1 MSRKSGILI
10 AFACLCIAGLPRH
23 AKAQDEA
30 YTASATVSKDIG
42 GGLVQFNF
50 TITKWATQ
58 DEIKQLGAVLKEK
71 GQNALLDELKK
82 LDAGRIRRVG
92 DTGIQIAV
100 AEKSQHG
107 GKTIITLIA
116 ARQVSLGEAK
126 YRGRTNS
133 TDYPFGFL
141 QVQLDDKGEGSGKM
155 VTAAKIKYDKD
166 GDTFRLD
173 PFGNGATPVNNVR
186 PLK

>member
-1 MSRKSGILI
+1 MSRKIGILI
-10 AFACLCIAGLPRH
+10 AFASLFIAGSPRH
-23 AKAQDEA
+23 ARAQDEA
-30 YTASATVSKDIG
+30 YTASARVGKDVG

-58 DEIKQLGAVLKEK
+58 DEIKALGAVLKDK
-71 GQNALLDELKK
+71 GQDALLSELKK

-92 DTGIQIAV
+92 DTGIAIAV

-116 ARQVSLGEAK
+116 ARQMSLSEVN
-126 YRGRTNS
+126 RGRSTS

-141 QVQLDDKGEGSGKM
+141 QVQLDEKSEGSGKM

-166 GDTFRLD
+166 GDAFRLD

>member
-1 MSRKSGILI
+1 MSRKIGMVITV
-10 AFACLCIAGLPRH
+10 AFLCLVALPRH
-23 AKAQDEA
+23 ATAQDEA
-30 YTASATVSKDIG
+30 YTASARITKDTG

-58 DEIKQLGAVLKEK
+58 EEIKRLGAILKDQ
-71 GQNALLDELKK
+71 GQEALLAELKK
-82 LDAGRIRRVG
+82 LDAGRIRRTN
-92 DTGIQIAV
+92 DTGVAIAV
-100 AEKSQHG
+100 AEKSQHE
-107 GKTIITLIA
+107 GKTVITLIA
-116 ARQVSLGEAK
+116 ARQMSLSETK
-126 YRGRTNS
+126 RGRLTS
-133 TDYPFGFL
+133 TDYPFGFM

-173 PFGNGATPVNNVR
+173 PFGNGATPINNVR

>member
-1 MSRKSGILI
+1 MSRKIAILF
-10 AFACLCIAGLPRH
+10 AFACLCFAGSPRH

-30 YTASATVSKDIG
+30 YTASAQISKDIG

-58 DEIKQLGAVLKEK
+58 DEIKSLGAILKEK
-71 GQNALLDELKK
+71 GEKALLDEMKK

-92 DTGIQIAV
+92 DTGIAIAV
-100 AEKSQHG
+100 AEKSQHE

-116 ARQVSLGEAK
+116 ARQMSLSEANK
-126 YRGRTNS
+126 GRSTSTN
-133 TDYPFGFL
+133 YPFGFL
-141 QVQLDDKGEGSGKM
+141 QVQLDNKGEGSGKM
-155 VTAAKIKYDKD
+155 VTAAKVKYDKE

>member
-1 MSRKSGILI
+1 MSRKIGIVI
-10 AFACLCIAGLPRH
+10 AFACLCLVASPRR
-23 AKAQDEA
+23 ATAQDEA
-30 YTASATVSKDIG
+30 YTASARMSKDTG

-58 DEIKQLGAVLKEK
+58 DEIKRLGAILKDQ
-71 GQNALLDELKK
+71 GQDALLAELKK
-82 LDAGRIRRVG
+82 LDAGRIRRPN
-92 DTGIQIAV
+92 DTGVAIAV
-100 AEKSQHG
+100 AEKSQHE

-116 ARQVSLGEAK
+116 ARQMSLSETN
-126 YRGRTNS
+126 RGRS
-133 TDYPFGFL
+133 TSANYPFGFL

-166 GDTFRLD
+166 GDAFRLD
-173 PFGNGATPVNNVR
+173 PFGNGATPVNNVK

>member
-1 MSRKSGILI
+1 MSRKIGIVI
-10 AFACLCIAGLPRH
+10 AFACLCLLASPRH
-23 AKAQDEA
+23 ATAQDEA
-30 YTASATVSKDIG
+30 YTASARVSKDT

-58 DEIKQLGAVLKEK
+58 EEIKRLGATLKDQ
-71 GQNALLDELKK
+71 GQDALLAELKK
-82 LDAGRIRRVG
+82 LDAGRIRRPN
-92 DTGIQIAV
+92 DTGIAIAV
-100 AEKSQHG
+100 AEKSQHE

-116 ARQVSLGEAK
+116 ARQMSVSEAN
-126 YRGRTNS
+126 RGRSTSTN
-133 TDYPFGFL
+133 YPFGFL
-141 QVQLDDKGEGSGKM
+141 QVQLNDKGEGSGKM
-155 VTAAKIKYDKD
+155 VTAAKIKYDKE

>member
-1 MSRKSGILI
+1 MSRKIAIAI
-10 AFACLCIAGLPRH
+10 AFACLFIAGSPRH
-23 AKAQDEA
+23 ASAQEEA
-30 YTASATVSKDIG
+30 YTASARVGSDAG

-58 DEIKQLGAVLKEK
+58 DEIKALGAVLKDK

-92 DTGIQIAV
+92 DTGIEIAV

-116 ARQVSLGEAK
+116 ARRMTLSEMN
-126 YRGRTNS
+126 RGRSTS
-133 TDYPFGFL
+133 TDYPFGFM

-166 GDTFRLD
+166 GDAFRLD
-173 PFGNGATPVNNVR
+173 PFGNGATPINNVR

>member
-1 MSRKSGILI
+1 MSRKIGIVI
-10 AFACLCIAGLPRH
+10 AFACLCLVASPRH
-23 AKAQDEA
+23 ATAQDEA
-30 YTASATVSKDIG
+30 YTASARVSKDTA

-58 DEIKQLGAVLKEK
+58 EEIKRLGAILKDQ
-71 GQNALLDELKK
+71 GQDALLAELKK
-82 LDAGRIRRVG
+82 MDSGRIRRTN
-92 DTGIQIAV
+92 DTGVAIAV

-116 ARQVSLGEAK
+116 ARQMSLSETN
-126 YRGRTNS
+126 RGRSTS

-166 GDTFRLD
+166 GDAFRLD
-173 PFGNGATPVNNVR
+173 PFGNGATPVNNVK

>member
-1 MSRKSGILI
+1 MSRKIAIVL
-10 AFACLCIAGLPRH
+10 AFACLCIAGSPRY
-23 AKAQDEA
+23 AKAQAEA
-30 YTASATVSKDIG
+30 YTASARVSQDAG

-58 DEIKQLGAVLKEK
+58 EEIKALGAVLKDK
-71 GQNALLDELKK
+71 GQDALLDELKK

-100 AEKSQHG
+100 AEKSQHE

-116 ARQVSLGEAK
+116 ARRMTLSETN
-126 YRGRTNS
+126 RGRSTS

-141 QVQLDDKGEGSGKM
+141 QVHVDDKGEGSGKM
-155 VTAAKIKYDKD
+155 VTAAKIKYDKE

-173 PFGNGATPVNNVR
+173 PFGNGTTPVNNVR

>member
-1 MSRKSGILI
+1 MSRKIGIVI
-10 AFACLCIAGLPRH
+10 AFACLCLVASTRH
-23 AKAQDEA
+23 ATAQDEA
-30 YTASATVSKDIG
+30 YTASARVSKDTG

-58 DEIKQLGAVLKEK
+58 EEIKRLGAILKDQ
-71 GQNALLDELKK
+71 GQNALLEELKK
-82 LDAGRIRRVG
+82 MDSGRIRRVG
-92 DTGIQIAV
+92 DTGTAIAV
-100 AEKSQHG
+100 AEKSQHA

-116 ARQVSLGEAK
+116 ARQMSLGETK
-126 YRGRTNS
+126 YRGRTKS

-166 GDTFRLD
+166 GDAFQLD
-173 PFGNGATPVNNVR
+173 PYGNGATPVNNVK